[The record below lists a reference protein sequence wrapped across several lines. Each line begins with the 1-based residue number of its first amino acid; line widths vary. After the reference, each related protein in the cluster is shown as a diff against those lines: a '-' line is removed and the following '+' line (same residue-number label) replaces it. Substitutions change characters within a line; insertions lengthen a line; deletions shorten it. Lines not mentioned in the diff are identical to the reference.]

1 MGIFG
6 NDKKEEKKK
15 EVASVKKSDAT
26 KDAPKVVK
34 ETGII
39 PGNILKKPHVSEK
52 ALLAGTKNVYVFEIY
67 PKATKRDVAL
77 AVTEAFNVEVLAV
90 NTVRLP
96 AKKGSNRTKGKAG
109 KKSAIKKAY
118 VTLKEGD
125 RLQLI

>member
-6 NDKKEEKKK
+6 NEKEEKKA
-15 EVASVKKSDAT
+15 VAPVKSDA
-26 KDAPKVVK
+26 PKAVS

-39 PGNILKKPHVSEK
+39 PGNILKKPHVTEK

-67 PKATKRDVAL
+67 PKATKRDVAK
-77 AVTEAFNVEVLAV
+77 AVTEAFNVEVTAV
-90 NTVRLP
+90 NITKLP
-96 AKKGSNRTKGKAG
+96 AKNGSKKTKGKAG

-118 VTLKEGD
+118 VTLKEGS